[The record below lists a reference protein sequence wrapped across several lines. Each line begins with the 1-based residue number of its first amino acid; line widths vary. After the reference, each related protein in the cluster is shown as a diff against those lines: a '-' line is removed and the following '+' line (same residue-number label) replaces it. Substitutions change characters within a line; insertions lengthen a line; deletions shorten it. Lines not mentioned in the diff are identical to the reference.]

1 MAAADYK
8 DKMNL
13 TVFEPLHL
21 ERSWELEQYRKIG
34 GYKVW
39 EEILANKPPRP
50 RRPEA
55 FTFSMISSRGGLL
68 ARISSHTL

>member
-39 EEILANKPPRP
+39 EEILANKPPREEIIEKVKASGL
-50 RRPEA
+50 RG
-55 FTFSMISSRGGLL
+55 RGGLL